1 MVEAASI
8 PAVLPLCECVA
19 AGEEMGS
26 RGDVEECMSSLL
38 AGEEEVEMLRR
49 MGELALLVEDEKV
62 GWLWSV
68 VTRRVC
74 ELVGDDDDDDD
85 CMMVVDME
93 DHDKEMVNEEI
104 GDEETGHEEV
114 GHEEIDNRD
123 INDDVNKDQETNDD
137 MNNDDKTN
145 DDMANDQKTNNDMTN
160 DDMANDQKTNND
172 MTNND
177 MTNNKETTDQETIDK
192 ITIDITTINKDTLAN
207 KDPNNTL
214 PLWLS
219 LLQTLLSR
227 QPALLASL
235 SLPRLLPALLSRHL
249 PSPALAL
256 FFYAVQ
262 NSPFFRPL
270 PSRPSLLRRP
280 AASLGPT
287 RRYPRGSRLT
297 TPSSSGSSLSCLQQR
312 PRGFPAMGG
321 LREPAAAR

>member
-137 MNNDDKTN
+137 MTN

-160 DDMANDQKTNND
+160 NDMANDQK
-172 MTNND
+172 TNND

>member
-137 MNNDDKTN
+137 MNNDDK
-145 DDMANDQKTNNDMTN
+145 TN

>member
-1 MVEAASI
+1 MA
-8 PAVLPLCECVA
+8 
-19 AGEEMGS
+19 
-26 RGDVEECMSSLL
+26 
-38 AGEEEVEMLRR
+38 
-49 MGELALLVEDEKV
+49 
-62 GWLWSV
+62 
-68 VTRRVC
+68 
-74 ELVGDDDDDDD
+74 
-85 CMMVVDME
+85 
-93 DHDKEMVNEEI
+93 
-104 GDEETGHEEV
+104 
-114 GHEEIDNRD
+114 
-123 INDDVNKDQETNDD
+123 NDQMT
-137 MNNDDKTN
+137 
-145 DDMANDQKTNNDMTN
+145 NDQKTNNDMI
-160 DDMANDQKTNND
+160 
-172 MTNND
+172 
-177 MTNNKETTDQETIDK
+177 TIDK
-192 ITIDITTINKDTLAN
+192 TTINKDTLAN